1 MMSVS
6 FEVTTSDLRV
16 TRLMSKPCFAAVN
29 GIIRQ
34 RDRDDNI
41 HIMSVKY
48 LPFLTTKWC
57 NDHDNQIETTM
68 FPLNMDWNIA
78 EEWWKYLL
86 SLKFITDGLYST
98 PTTSESMRQGFQV
111 NADMPADRVML
122 TLFLLRA
129 PQFQTGIVLDW
140 FRLVH
145 QDNIQ
150 RDTAFVIAFT
160 LNWAEPHE
168 LNRKYHIV
176 PQSSSESSII
186 YPDYLTLSGAKVLL
200 NRLLCD
206 DYDEEM
212 FGGKQTKLSVSGTY
226 SRAEKIKKDALGRFL
241 CKRPAKNAKQK
252 NLQVTL
258 FNSMLPD
265 DVSKVK
271 THSDLYD
278 RRYRFS
284 FYDDSKAVDV
294 RKLADMLEA

>member
-1 MMSVS
+1 MSVS
-6 FEVTTSDLRV
+6 FEVMTSDLRV
-16 TRLMSKPCFAAVN
+16 TRMMGKPCFAAVN
-29 GIIRQ
+29 SIIRR
-34 RDRDDNI
+34 RDREDNI
-41 HIMSVKY
+41 SIVSVKY
-48 LPFLTTKWC
+48 LPFLTNKWC
-57 NDHDNQIETTM
+57 NESNNQIEATV
-68 FPLNMDWNIA
+68 FPMNMDWGTA

-86 SLKFITDGLYST
+86 SLKFITDGLVST

-111 NADMPADRVML
+111 KADMPADRVML

-129 PQFQTGIVLDW
+129 PQFQTGIILDW

-145 QDNIQ
+145 QDNIH
-150 RDTAFVIAFT
+150 RDTAFVIAFA

-168 LNRKYHIV
+168 LNRNYHIV

-186 YPDYLTLSGAKVLL
+186 YPDYLTVSGAKVLL

-206 DYDEEM
+206 DYDEVM
-212 FGGKQTKLSVSGTY
+212 FGGKQPKLSVSGSY
-226 SRAEKIKKDALGRFL
+226 SRAAKVKKDAIGRFL

-265 DVSKVK
+265 DVSPLK
-271 THSDLYD
+271 THNDFYD

-284 FYDDSKAVDV
+284 FYDDDKAVDV